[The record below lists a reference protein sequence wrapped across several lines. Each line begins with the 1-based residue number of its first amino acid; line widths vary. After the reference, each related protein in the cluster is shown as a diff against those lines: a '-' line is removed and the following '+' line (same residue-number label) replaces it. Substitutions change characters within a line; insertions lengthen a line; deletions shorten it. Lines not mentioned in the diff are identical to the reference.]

1 MFYGWKISALCL
13 GGNFMLQGSALYG
26 MNAFMEPLCD
36 LHGWT
41 RVGLNMSLGVA
52 AFMGQ
57 LAMPVAAAVSTRHS
71 LRMLMTVGAVA
82 GGLATWA
89 MGLTDDI
96 RLFTLFMVLLWVASQ
111 VCGGVVAN
119 ALMSNW
125 FSHFR
130 GIAFGLANSG
140 TSLAGMVL
148 PFLSLVLIRHF
159 DMQTA
164 YAILGGATLLLAPL
178 SWVLVRRSPQMLH
191 LHPDGRQHDPRPPKG
206 VPRAVSL
213 AALIRRPAAWW
224 IGIAFGLALMVGS
237 GVLSQLKPR
246 FTDMGA
252 DAYPAMILAGLAAL
266 FGTLAKYFWGWV
278 CDRATPIMAARAL
291 MFCGLGSMCFLLLPP
306 SLPSMAAFGLS
317 FGSCVGGLWVVL
329 PAVVAYYFGSPNFLA
344 VYKFVAIF
352 ILIRSL
358 GFPIMGISYDVCGSY
373 ALSDIFFGVSFAVA
387 LALTFCLREDR
398 AVERQAHRH
407 GRHVHR
413 H

>member
-1 MFYGWKISALCL
+1 
-13 GGNFMLQGSALYG
+13 
-26 MNAFMEPLCD
+26 
-36 LHGWT
+36 
-41 RVGLNMSLGVA
+41 
-52 AFMGQ
+52 
-57 LAMPVAAAVSTRHS
+57 
-71 LRMLMTVGAVA
+71 
-82 GGLATWA
+82 
-89 MGLTDDI
+89 
-96 RLFTLFMVLLWVASQ
+96 
-111 VCGGVVAN
+111 
-119 ALMSNW
+119 
-125 FSHFR
+125 
-130 GIAFGLANSG
+130 
-140 TSLAGMVL
+140 
-148 PFLSLVLIRHF
+148 
-159 DMQTA
+159 
-164 YAILGGATLLLAPL
+164 
-178 SWVLVRRSPQMLH
+178 
-191 LHPDGRQHDPRPPKG
+191 
-206 VPRAVSL
+206 
-213 AALIRRPAAWW
+213 
-224 IGIAFGLALMVGS
+224 MVGS

-291 MFCGLGSMCFLLLPP
+291 MLCGLGSMCFLLLPP
-306 SLPSMAAFGLS
+306 SLASMAAFGLT

-358 GFPIMGISYDVCGSY
+358 GFPIMGISYDICGSY